1 MIFNP
6 CPPTGSNVLYL
17 YKPGD
22 ECVSKS
28 GGWAT
33 AGYVGNTSLHDAE
46 APALSKNADSMVM
59 SWTQTY
65 KSGKSGFI
73 YTRNKIDLSK
83 YSTLK
88 IRCSYSLARG
98 WADKSGYSQLYLMV
112 NTAFAD
118 GWIGGSTAI
127 LQCAASTKNGG
138 ASGTNV
144 TFSLNIAAISAA
156 CYVQIGDAYAYQNN
170 TSTVTI
176 YDVWLEK

>member
-65 KSGKSGFI
+65 KSGKSGI
-73 YTRNKIDLSK
+73 LRAANVIDLTK
-83 YSTLK
+83 WSTLK
-88 IRCSYSLARG
+88 LKCDYNLAKG
-98 WADKSGYSQLYLMV
+98 WADKSGYSRFYMLAPASL
-112 NTAFAD
+112 AD
-118 GWIGGSTAI
+118 GWLYTSPI
-127 LQCAASTKNGG
+127 LQCAGSSESGG
-138 ASGTNV
+138 AKGLDV
-144 TFSLNIAAISAA
+144 TYSLDVSAITGSR
-156 CYVQIGDAYAYQNN
+156 YVVIGDAYAYQNN

>member
-33 AGYVGNTSLHDAE
+33 TGYAGNTSLHNAE
-46 APALSKNADSMVM
+46 APALSKDADSMVM
-59 SWTQTY
+59 SWWQTY

-73 YTRNKIDLSK
+73 YTKNRIDLSE

-88 IRCSYSLARG
+88 IRCSYSLAKG
-98 WADKSGYSQLYLMV
+98 WGDKSGYSRLYLMV
-112 NTAFAD
+112 NTALAD

-127 LQCAASTKNGG
+127 LQCAASASGTK
-138 ASGTNV
+138 SGTNV

-156 CYVQIGDAYAYQNN
+156 CHVQIGDAYAYQEAESN
-170 TSTVTI
+170 VTI
-176 YDVWLEK
+176 YEVWLEK